1 MTMRKS
7 CQGMTLIE
15 VLVAFIVLSVTMVV
29 IMQIFSGGMRNAR
42 LAESYSRAVFLA
54 ESKMAAVGLERPL
67 AFGEES
73 GLAGGDMQWRVSV
86 TPAEEDPTTNA
97 QLMPVRLYLIRVT
110 AAWGDDG
117 RERQVQLTS
126 LRLGPRQ

>member
-1 MTMRKS
+1 MRKT

-15 VLVAFIVLSVTMVV
+15 VLVAFIVLSVTMAV
-29 IMQIFSGGMRNAR
+29 ILQIFSGGMRNAR

-67 AFGEES
+67 VPGEYT
-73 GLAGGDMQWRVSV
+73 GLAGGEMQWRVSV
-86 TPAEEDPTTNA
+86 TPVEDDAATNV
-97 QLMPVRLYLIRVT
+97 QLNPVRLYQVRVT

-117 RERQVQLTS
+117 RERRVELTS
-126 LRLGPRQ
+126 LRMGPRK

>member
-1 MTMRKS
+1 MRS
-7 CQGMTLIE
+7 NCRGMTLIE
-15 VLVAFIVLSVTMVV
+15 VLVAFIVLSVTMAV

-67 AFGEES
+67 ALGEES
-73 GLAGGDMQWRVSV
+73 GQVGSDMQWRVSV
-86 TPAEEDPTTNA
+86 SPAEDDATTNA
-97 QLMPVRLYLIRVT
+97 QLMPVRLHQVRVA
-110 AAWGDDG
+110 AAWGEDG
-117 RERQVQLTS
+117 RQRQVELVT

>member
-1 MTMRKS
+1 MRKN
-7 CQGMTLIE
+7 CRGMTLIE
-15 VLVAFIVLSVTMVV
+15 VLVAFIVLSVTMAV
-29 IMQIFSGGMRNAR
+29 IMQIFSGGMRNSR

-67 AFGEES
+67 ALGEES
-73 GLAGGDMQWRVSV
+73 GRAGEDMQWRVSV
-86 TPAEEDPTTNA
+86 TPAEEEPTTNT
-97 QLMPVRLYLIRVT
+97 QLMPVRLYLVRVT

>member
-1 MTMRKS
+1 MRKN

-15 VLVAFIVLSVTMVV
+15 VLVAFIVLSVTMAV

-42 LAESYSRAVFLA
+42 LADSYSRAVFLA

-67 AFGEES
+67 MPGEDS
-73 GLAGGDMQWRVSV
+73 GQVGGEMRWRVSI
-86 TPAEEDPTTNA
+86 TPAEDDASTNA
-97 QLMPVRLYLIRVT
+97 QLMPVRLYQVRVT

-117 RERQVQLTS
+117 RERHVELTS

>member
-1 MTMRKS
+1 MRKT

-15 VLVAFIVLSVTMVV
+15 VLVAFIVLSLTMAV

-42 LAESYSRAVFLA
+42 LAESYCRAVFLA

-73 GLAGGDMQWRVSV
+73 GQVGEDMQWRVSV
-86 TPAEEDPTTNA
+86 TPAEEDPSTNA
-97 QLMPVRLYLIRVT
+97 QLMSVRLYQVRVT
-110 AAWGDDG
+110 ASWGEDD
-117 RERQVQLTS
+117 RERKFELLS